1 MTIYYWTNFVKRK
14 NSTLQ
19 PLIALATMV
28 TDVHLKEGTSIEKPV
43 FQLTGN
49 LFTANYVRAFDHFY
63 FVDDITSVRNNLVEI
78 SCSMDVLATYKSDI
92 GSYTALIERSDS
104 FYDISYPDPAVSM
117 KNKIYTSYAQ
127 ADPSLYDDSGY
138 FILSVVNN
146 VGSGTGFT
154 SNYIVEK
161 ADLQRVAK
169 FVNTDWGSAAAD
181 LLAWFKA
188 TFLKTANSIIDCI
201 WLPIK
206 SITGLS
212 YTYEKMVIGVTPMD
226 DNDGDIFG
234 GKMTGVCVLSNTCS
248 VTIPH
253 YYSTAGDFRRCAP
266 YTVGKIFIPGYG
278 YADFNPLDFEPSGT
292 IKITTYIDVSTGD
305 TVVYLSNND
314 DVLVSTYT
322 FNIGV
327 SCPVGHVGANVT
339 ETIGGVLS
347 TASNIALF
355 NKATPG
361 SVGASIADYASA
373 ASMVNTIASAA
384 GATASYSGRK
394 AGRAMWANNNK
405 YAISIFAHDTQAL
418 NSMGTSSGRPYMTS
432 GTINT
437 CSGYV
442 KCINASV
449 PIAGMSTEKDE
460 VNTFLNSG
468 FYYE

>member
-1 MTIYYWTNFVKRK
+1 MTIKTWAGFIKRK
-14 NSTLQ
+14 NSTKQ
-19 PLIALATMV
+19 PTIGYVEKTV
-28 TDVHLKEGTSIEKPV
+28 TLKEGTSIENPI
-43 FQLTGN
+43 FLLTGD
-49 LFTANYVRAFDHFY
+49 LFSVDYVQAFDHYY
-63 FVDDITSVRNNLVEI
+63 FVTDVVSIRNNLTEI
-78 SCSMDVLATYKSDI
+78 HCTVDVLATHKTAI

-104 FYDISYPDPAVSM
+104 FYDASYPDPAVSM
-117 KNKIYTSYAQ
+117 KNEIYTDDAV
-127 ADPSLYDDSGY
+127 ADPDLYDDSGY

-181 LLAWFKA
+181 LITWIKA

-201 WLPIK
+201 WLPLK
-206 SITGLS
+206 SITGLPFS
-212 YTYEKMVIGVTPMD
+212 YEKMVIGVTPMAD
-226 DNDGDIFG
+226 SDGDIIG
-234 GKMTGVCVLSNTCS
+234 GKMTGVCVIYNTCS
-248 VTIPH
+248 ATIPH
-253 YYSTAGDFRRCAP
+253 HYTTAGDFRRCAP

-292 IKITTYIDVSTGD
+292 INISTYIDVSTGD
-305 TVVYLSNND
+305 TVVYLSNAD
-314 DVLVSTYT
+314 GILVSTYT

-373 ASMVNTIASAA
+373 ASMVNTITSAA
-384 GATASYSGRK
+384 GATSSYSGRK
-394 AGRAMWANNNK
+394 AGRAMWANNDK
-405 YAISIFAHDTQAL
+405 YAISIFAHATQAL
-418 NSMGTSSGRPYMTS
+418 DSMETTSGRPDMTERVIS
-432 GTINT
+432 T

-460 VNTFLNSG
+460 VNTYLNSG